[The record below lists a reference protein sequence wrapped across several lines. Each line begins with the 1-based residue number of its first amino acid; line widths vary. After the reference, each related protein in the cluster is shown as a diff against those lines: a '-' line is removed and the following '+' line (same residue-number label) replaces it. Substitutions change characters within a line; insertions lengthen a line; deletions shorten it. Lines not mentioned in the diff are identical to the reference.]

1 MAEASMKDIKLR
13 IKSVESTR
21 QITKA
26 MELVASSKLRK
37 AKERAEQSRP
47 YFQVLTQVIADI
59 AANGKGMESP
69 YLTGRTVEKSC
80 FIVIGGDRGLA
91 GGYNHNVFALA
102 TSLMEEKNALVLPIG
117 KRTLEFFQKQP
128 VEILTE
134 DFVEV
139 ADVGIGSCHEI
150 AKLLTERFLKGAFDE
165 VVVVYTRFESVLT
178 QVPAAIQMLP
188 LDADLYTLN
197 TEESGGQ
204 KKHFVLYE
212 PSSAAV
218 FKAIVPD
225 YLAGVLWSA
234 VTESMASEFGARRT
248 AMEAATKNATEMI
261 DSLSLQ
267 YNRARQGAITQ
278 EITEIV
284 AGSEN

>member
-13 IKSVESTR
+13 IKSVESTK

-59 AANGKGMESP
+59 AMNGQGIESP
-69 YLTGRTVEKSC
+69 YLTGRPVKKSC
-80 FIVIGGDRGLA
+80 FIVFGGDRGLA

-102 TSLMEEKNALVLPIG
+102 SSYMEGKNAVVLPIG
-117 KRTLEFFQKQP
+117 KKAVEFFQRKQVELLTCDFAEVSD
-128 VEILTE
+128 VEIDSCEKIANRLTK
-134 DFVEV
+134 
-139 ADVGIGSCHEI
+139 H
-150 AKLLTERFLKGAFDE
+150 FLNGDFDE
-165 VVVVYTRFESVLT
+165 VIAVYTRFESVLT
-178 QVPAAIQMLP
+178 QTPTAIQLLP
-188 LDADLYTLN
+188 LDAGLYA
-197 TEESGGQ
+197 SDVPQ
-204 KKHFVLYE
+204 KPHYVLYE
-212 PSSAAV
+212 PNSAAV
-218 FKAIVPD
+218 FKSIVPD

-234 VTESMASEFGARRT
+234 VSESIASEFGARRT

>member
-1 MAEASMKDIKLR
+1 MAESSMKDIKLR

-26 MELVASSKLRK
+26 MELVASSKLRR
-37 AKERAEQSRP
+37 AKEKAELSRP
-47 YFQVLTQVIADI
+47 FFQVLTDVIADI
-59 AANGKGMESP
+59 AASGKGTESP
-69 YLTGRTVEKSC
+69 YISKREVKKSC

-102 TSLMEEKNALVLPIG
+102 SSFMEGKNPVLLPIG
-117 KRTLEFFQKQP
+117 KRTLDHFQRQG

-134 DFVEV
+134 EFAEIEEL
-139 ADVGIGSCHEI
+139 GISSCHEM
-150 AKLLTERFLKGAFDE
+150 AKLLSRRFLAGDFDE
-165 VVVVYTRFESVLT
+165 VLVVYTKFVSVLT
-178 QVPAAIQMLP
+178 QTPASVHLLP
-188 LDADLYTLN
+188 LDASLYQ
-197 TEESGGQ
+197 EGQ
-204 KKHFVLYE
+204 AKKQNYILYE
-212 PSSAAV
+212 PGSAAV
-218 FKAIVPD
+218 FNAIVPD

-234 VTESMASEFGARRT
+234 VSESMASEFGARRT
-248 AMEAATKNATEMI
+248 AMEAATRNATEMI
-261 DSLSLQ
+261 DSLSLK

>member
-47 YFQVLTQVIADI
+47 YFQVLTRVIADI
-59 AANGKGMESP
+59 ANNGKGIESP
-69 YLTGRTVEKSC
+69 YLTGRPVKKSC

-102 TSLMEEKNALVLPIG
+102 SSLMEGKNAVVLPIG
-117 KRTLEFFQKQP
+117 KRTVDFFQRKK
-128 VEILTE
+128 VEILTD
-134 DFVEV
+134 DFAEV
-139 ADVGIGSCHEI
+139 ADVGIGSCQEI
-150 AKLLTERFLKGAFDE
+150 AKLLTGRFSKGDFDE
-165 VVVVYTRFESVLT
+165 VIVVYTRFESVLT
-178 QVPAAIQMLP
+178 QVPTSVQLLP
-188 LDADLYTLN
+188 LDAGLYT
-197 TEESGGQ
+197 SDMPQ
-204 KKHFVLYE
+204 KQHFVLYE
-212 PSSAAV
+212 PGSAAV

-234 VTESMASEFGARRT
+234 VSESMASEFGARRT

>member
-47 YFQVLTQVIADI
+47 FFQTLTDVIANI
-59 AANGKGMESP
+59 ASGGKGVDSVYVTPRE
-69 YLTGRTVEKSC
+69 VKKSC

-91 GGYNHNVFALA
+91 GGYNHNVFGLA
-102 TSLMEEKNALVLPIG
+102 TSLMEGKDVVLLPIG
-117 KRTLEFFQKQP
+117 KRTLEHFKRRG

-134 DFVEV
+134 DFAEIEELGV
-139 ADVGIGSCHEI
+139 GSCHTM
-150 AKLLTERFLKGAFDE
+150 AKLLCQRFLAEEFDE
-165 VVVVYTRFESVLT
+165 VCVVYTKFVSVLT
-178 QVPAAIQMLP
+178 QTPSSVHLLP
-188 LDADLYTLN
+188 LDAGLYQG
-197 TEESGGQ
+197 EEARPSRY
-204 KKHFVLYE
+204 VLYE
-212 PSSAAV
+212 PSPKAV
-218 FKAIVPD
+218 FHAIVPD

-234 VTESMASEFGARRT
+234 VSESMASEFGARRT

-261 DSLSLQ
+261 DGLSLQ

>member
-47 YFQVLTQVIADI
+47 YFEVLTQVIADI
-59 AANGKGMESP
+59 AANGKGMESL
-69 YLTGRTVEKSC
+69 YLTGRPVKQSC

-102 TSLMEEKNALVLPIG
+102 TSLMDGKHAVVLPIG
-117 KRTLEFFQKQP
+117 KRALEFFQKQP
-128 VEILTE
+128 VEILSD
-134 DFVEV
+134 DFAEV
-139 ADVGIGSCHEI
+139 ADVGIGGCHEI
-150 AKLLTERFLKGAFDE
+150 ANLLTGGFLNGAFDE
-165 VVVVYTRFESVLT
+165 VIVVYTRFESVLT
-178 QVPAAIQMLP
+178 QEPVSVQLLP
-188 LDADLYTLN
+188 LDAGLYT
-197 TEESGGQ
+197 SDVP
-204 KKHFVLYE
+204 KKQHYVLYE
-212 PSSAAV
+212 PSSATV

-234 VTESMASEFGARRT
+234 ISESTASEFGARRT

>member
-13 IKSVESTR
+13 IKSVESTK

-59 AANGKGMESP
+59 AMNGQGIESP
-69 YLTGRTVEKSC
+69 YLTGRPVKKSC
-80 FIVIGGDRGLA
+80 FIVFGGDRGLA

-102 TSLMEEKNALVLPIG
+102 SSYMEGKNAVVLPIG
-117 KRTLEFFQKQP
+117 KKAVEFFQRKQVELLTCDFAEVSD
-128 VEILTE
+128 VEI
-134 DFVEV
+134 D
-139 ADVGIGSCHEI
+139 SCHKI
-150 AKLLTERFLKGAFDE
+150 AKLLTTHFLNGDFDE
-165 VVVVYTRFESVLT
+165 VIAVYTRFESVLT
-178 QVPAAIQMLP
+178 QTPTAMQLLP
-188 LDADLYTLN
+188 LDAGLYA
-197 TEESGGQ
+197 SDVPQ
-204 KKHFVLYE
+204 KPHYVLYE
-212 PSSAAV
+212 PNSAAV
-218 FKAIVPD
+218 FKSIVPD

-234 VTESMASEFGARRT
+234 VRRT

>member
-13 IKSVESTR
+13 IKSVESTK

-47 YFQVLTQVIADI
+47 YFRVLTQVIADI
-59 AANGKGMESP
+59 ASNGQGIESP
-69 YLTGRTVEKSC
+69 YLTGRTVKKSC
-80 FIVIGGDRGLA
+80 FIVVGGDRGLA

-102 TSLMEEKNALVLPIG
+102 SSLMEGKDAVVLPIG
-117 KRTLEFFQKQP
+117 KKAMEFFQRRKA
-128 VEILTE
+128 EILTD
-134 DFVEV
+134 DFAEA
-139 ADVGIGSCHEI
+139 ADVGVGSCHEM
-150 AKLLTERFLKGAFDE
+150 AKMLSQRFLKGNFDQ
-165 VVVVYTRFESVLT
+165 VFVVYTKFESVLT
-178 QVPAAIQMLP
+178 QVPVSLQLLP
-188 LDADLYTLN
+188 LDANLYG
-197 TEESGGQ
+197 SDMPQ
-204 KKHFVLYE
+204 KPHFVLYE
-212 PSSAAV
+212 PGSAAV

-234 VTESMASEFGARRT
+234 ISESVASEFGARRT

-261 DSLSLQ
+261 DNLSLQ

>member
-13 IKSVESTR
+13 IKSVENTR

-59 AANGKGMESP
+59 ATNGKGMESP
-69 YLTGRTVEKSC
+69 YLTGRTVERSC

-91 GGYNHNVFALA
+91 GGYNHNVFAYA
-102 TSLMEEKNALVLPIG
+102 SSLMEGKHAVVLPIG
-117 KRTLEFFQKQP
+117 KRALEFFQKQP
-128 VEILTE
+128 VEILT
-134 DFVEV
+134 DAFAEV

-150 AKLLTERFLKGAFDE
+150 AKLLTSRFSNGAFDE
-165 VVVVYTRFESVLT
+165 VIVVYTRFESVLT
-178 QVPAAIQMLP
+178 QEPASVQLLP
-188 LDADLYTLN
+188 LDAGLYTFDMP
-197 TEESGGQ
+197 Q
-204 KKHFVLYE
+204 KQHYVLYE
-212 PSSAAV
+212 PNSAAV

-234 VTESMASEFGARRT
+234 ISESMASEFGARRT

>member
-1 MAEASMKDIKLR
+1 MKDIKLR

-47 YFQVLTQVIADI
+47 FFKALTDVIANI
-59 AANGKGMESP
+59 AAGGKGVESP
-69 YLTGRTVEKSC
+69 YITPRQVKKSC

-91 GGYNHNVFALA
+91 GGYNHNVFGLA
-102 TSLMEEKNALVLPIG
+102 TSLMEGKNVVMLPVG
-117 KRTLEFFQKQP
+117 KRTLEYFSRRG

-134 DFVEV
+134 EFAEIESLGV
-139 ADVGIGSCHEI
+139 GSCHTM
-150 AKLLTERFLKGAFDE
+150 ARFLCERFLAEEFDE
-165 VVVVYTRFESVLT
+165 VCVVYTKFVSVLT
-178 QVPAAIQMLP
+178 QTPSTVSLLP
-188 LDADLYTLN
+188 LDAALYN
-197 TEESGGQ
+197 GEEARPS
-204 KKHFVLYE
+204 HYVLYE
-212 PSSAAV
+212 PGAKAV
-218 FKAIVPD
+218 FNAVVPD

-234 VTESMASEFGARRT
+234 VSESMASEFGARRT

-261 DSLSLQ
+261 DGLSLQ

-284 AGSEN
+284 SGSEN